1 MLESI
6 RQTIR
11 KRDQLSDADIDDLF
25 RQAREDLSDG
35 VDPEDVLADVF
46 GLEPDCLFDEEFIR
60 VFEQAYGA

>member
-11 KRDQLSDADIDDLF
+11 ERDKLSDADIDDLF

-35 VDPEDVLADVF
+35 VDPEDVVSDVF
-46 GLEPDCLFDEEFIR
+46 GLEPDYVFDVELMR
-60 VFEQAYGA
+60 VFEQARGA